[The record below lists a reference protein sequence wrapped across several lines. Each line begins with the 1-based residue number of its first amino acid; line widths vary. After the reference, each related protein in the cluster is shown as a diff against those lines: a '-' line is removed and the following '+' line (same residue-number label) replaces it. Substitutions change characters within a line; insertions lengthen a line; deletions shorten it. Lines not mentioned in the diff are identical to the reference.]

1 MEAVIMVVKVEDLE
15 SEVVRDVKVVMAI
28 VDI

>member
-1 MEAVIMVVKVEDLE
+1 MEVVIMVVKVEDLE

>member
-1 MEAVIMVVKVEDLE
+1 MEAAIMVVKVEDLE